1 MEHSGQA
8 IEALLDEQR
17 LFDPPA
23 AFHAAARIRDE
34 QIYAD
39 ADRDPAAWWKARAL
53 EELEWIDPPTQG
65 LDDSNPPFYKWFAD
79 GILNVSVNCLDRH
92 LAAGGGDKTAYIW
105 VGEPAEDERTISYR
119 ELHDDVNRFANVLKS
134 LGVRRGDRVAIYL
147 GMVPELPVA
156 MLACARI
163 GAAHSVVFGG
173 FSSTSLAGRIDDAAC
188 KVLITADGGW
198 RKGQIVPLKDNAD
211 AALAQSEGGSI
222 EHVVVLRRTGHDVAW
237 SEGRDRWWHE
247 LMASA
252 DDWCEPERLGAEEML
267 YLLYTSGTTARPKGI
282 LHTSAGYLLG
292 AKLTHKMVFD
302 VRADDVYW
310 CAADIGWVT
319 GHSYIVYGPLA
330 NHTTGVMYEG
340 APEHPAWDRHWE
352 IIERHGVTIYYTAP
366 TAIRAFVKAGAEHL
380 TGHDLSTLRLLGT
393 VGEPI
398 NPEAWIWYHQH
409 VGGGRCPI
417 VDTWWQTETGA
428 IMISPLP
435 GITSTK
441 PGSACRP
448 LPGIRAAVVDEKG
461 NEVPL
466 GQGGYLT
473 LTHPWP
479 AMLRTFYGDD
489 QRYVKTYWERFGP
502 RVYFTGDGAK
512 RDTDGYY
519 WLLGRVDDV
528 INVSG
533 HRISTTEIESALVGH
548 PAVAEAAV
556 IGAKD
561 DLTGESIA
569 SFVILRGADGGSDAL
584 RQELRDHVAQVI
596 GKIARPK
603 LLLFTDDLPKTRSG
617 KIMRRLLKDIAE
629 GREIGDTTTLRDPE
643 IVQSIKEQADQQLG
657 RAPKKS

>member
-1 MEHSGQA
+1 MDDPEGFWRDA
-8 IEALLDEQR
+8 ATGVDWVRAPDRILDAS
-17 LFDPPA
+17 A
-23 AFHAAARIRDE
+23 APLYRWFP
-34 QIYAD
+34 D
-39 ADRDPAAWWKARAL
+39 A
-53 EELEWIDPPTQG
+53 Q
-65 LDDSNPPFYKWFAD
+65 
-79 GILNVSVNCLDRH
+79 LNTCYNAVDRH
-92 LAAGGGDKTAYIW
+92 VEAGRGDQ
-105 VGEPAEDERTISYR
+105 PALIHDSPVTGTVRTYTYR
-119 ELHDDVNRFANVLKS
+119 ELRDEVALFAGALRR
-134 LGVRRGDRVAIYL
+134 LGVAPGDRVVIYL
-147 GMVPELPVA
+147 AMVPEAVIA

-173 FSSTSLAGRIDDAAC
+173 FSSTSLAGRIDDAEC

-198 RKGQIVPLKDNAD
+198 RKGSIVPLKDNAD
-211 AALAQSEGGSI
+211 AALEQSESV
-222 EHVVVLRRTGHDVAW
+222 EHVVVVRRTGHEVAW
-237 SEGRDRWWHE
+237 TEGRDLWWHE
-247 LMASA
+247 QLAA
-252 DDWCEPERLGAEEML
+252 AEEWCEPERVSAEEML
-267 YLLYTSGTTARPKGI
+267 FLLYTSGTTARPKGI

-292 AKLTHKMVFD
+292 AKLTHELVFD
-302 VRADDVYW
+302 IREDDVYW

-330 NHTTGVMYEG
+330 NHTTGILYEG

-380 TGHDLSTLRLLGT
+380 EGHDLSSLRLLGT

-435 GITSTK
+435 GVTSTK

-448 LPGIRAAVVDEKG
+448 LPGVRASVVDEKG

-466 GQGGYLT
+466 GEGGYLT

-479 AMLRTFYGDD
+479 SMLRTFYKDD
-489 QRYVKTYWERFGP
+489 QRYAKTYWERFGP

-512 RDTDGYY
+512 RDSDGYY

-548 PAVAEAAV
+548 PRVAEAAV

-561 DLTGESIA
+561 ELTGESIA
-569 SFVILRGADGGSDAL
+569 SFVILRGSSAEGDESM
-584 RQELRDHVAQVI
+584 RQELREHVAQVI

-643 IVQSIKEQADQQLG
+643 IVQSIKVQADRQLG
-657 RAPKKS
+657 RSAKT

>member
-1 MEHSGQA
+1 
-8 IEALLDEQR
+8 
-17 LFDPPA
+17 
-23 AFHAAARIRDE
+23 
-34 QIYAD
+34 
-39 ADRDPAAWWKARAL
+39 
-53 EELEWIDPPTQG
+53 
-65 LDDSNPPFYKWFAD
+65 
-79 GILNVSVNCLDRH
+79 
-92 LAAGGGDKTAYIW
+92 
-105 VGEPAEDERTISYR
+105 
-119 ELHDDVNRFANVLKS
+119 
-134 LGVRRGDRVAIYL
+134 
-147 GMVPELPVA
+147 
-156 MLACARI
+156 
-163 GAAHSVVFGG
+163 
-173 FSSTSLAGRIDDAAC
+173 
-188 KVLITADGGW
+188 
-198 RKGQIVPLKDNAD
+198 
-211 AALAQSEGGSI
+211 
-222 EHVVVLRRTGHDVAW
+222 
-237 SEGRDRWWHE
+237 
-247 LMASA
+247 MASA

-489 QRYVKTYWERFGP
+489 QRYAKTYWERFGP

-569 SFVILRGADGGSDAL
+569 SFVILRGVDGGSDAL

-657 RAPKKS
+657 RAPKV